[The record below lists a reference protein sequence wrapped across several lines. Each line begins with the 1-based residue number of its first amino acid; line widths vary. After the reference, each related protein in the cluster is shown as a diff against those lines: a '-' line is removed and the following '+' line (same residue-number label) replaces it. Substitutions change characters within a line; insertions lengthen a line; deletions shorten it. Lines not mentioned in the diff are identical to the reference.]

1 MSVAGQISYI
11 MLIYE
16 NVNLTWTT
24 ILDLIHLNQVTDWSW
39 LEFIGIFTFSGGY
52 FVPKM
57 IQKHFK
63 LTMHS
68 KVQTSVIWPSGQLIL
83 SLVYIWDITYLS
95 LDLWCFLLSLFQL
108 VFEGEHLWKPSTR
121 ARRSDRFALKRD
133 VLLGIS
139 VHPFPT
145 SYFQHADEALG
156 RHLLLYIFFC
166 VIFSIILLYFQCQE
180 WISWAVRIEA
190 GNVQYIY
197 YR

>member
-1 MSVAGQISYI
+1 MYIAGQISYI

-16 NVNLTWTT
+16 KVHLTWTT
-24 ILDLIHLNQVTDWSW
+24 ILDLIHLNQVNDWLSW
-39 LEFIGIFTFSGGY
+39 LEFFIFRWL

-68 KVQTSVIWPSGQLIL
+68 KVQTSVIWPNGQLIL
-83 SLVYIWDITYLS
+83 SLVYISDMPYLS
-95 LDLWCFLLSLFQL
+95 LYLWCFPLSLFQL
-108 VFEGEHLWKPSTR
+108 VFEGEHLWKPSAH

-139 VHPFPT
+139 IHPFPT
-145 SYFQHADEALG
+145 SYFQRADETLG
-156 RHLLLYIFFC
+156 HHLLLDIFFC
-166 VIFSIILLYFQCQE
+166 VIFSIIPLYFQCQE

-197 YR
+197 YS

>member
-1 MSVAGQISYI
+1 MNHNSWFNSF
-11 MLIYE
+11 E
-16 NVNLTWTT
+16 PSKWF
-24 ILDLIHLNQVTDWSW
+24 DLIEL
-39 LEFIGIFTFSGGY
+39 IGMFFFSGGY

-68 KVQTSVIWPSGQLIL
+68 KVQTSVIWPNGQLIL
-83 SLVYIWDITYLS
+83 SLVYISDMPYLS
-95 LDLWCFLLSLFQL
+95 LYLWCFPLSLFQL
-108 VFEGEHLWKPSTR
+108 VFEGEHLWKPSAH

-139 VHPFPT
+139 IHPFPT
-145 SYFQHADEALG
+145 SYFQRADETLG

-197 YR
+197 YS